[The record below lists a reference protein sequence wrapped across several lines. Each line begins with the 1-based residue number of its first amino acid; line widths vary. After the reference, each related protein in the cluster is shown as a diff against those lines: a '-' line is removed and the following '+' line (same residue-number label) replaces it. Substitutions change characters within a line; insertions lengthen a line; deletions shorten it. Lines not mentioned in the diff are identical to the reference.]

1 MTIMSSV
8 AAPFKAGATPNT
20 FDGNKTITVHSK
32 AREIIG
38 MIIGYSLS
46 AYTTEPSDL

>member
-20 FDGNKTITVHSK
+20 FDGNTTITVHSK

-38 MIIGYSLS
+38 MIMGWSLS
-46 AYTTEPSDL
+46 AYTTEPFDL

>member
-20 FDGNKTITVHSK
+20 FDGNTTIAVHSK
-32 AREIIG
+32 AREIVG
-38 MIIGYSLS
+38 MIVSYSLS
-46 AYTTEPSDL
+46 AYTAEP